1 VANKT
6 QQQIRD
12 EIGAHIEV
20 GEVFTIQ
27 GARILWP
34 NFSGAADKYNS
45 EGDRNFNLH
54 LTKEQADELAAAGW
68 NVKCKFPRPEESTE
82 EQEERCVLKVTLK
95 FRDRQGEL
103 KKNPPQI
110 TMIGNRSRNRTML
123 GEDLAGLIDASEIVE
138 ADVSWVPYF
147 WESASGIGVAAYLR
161 KLYVVVQED
170 ELDEKWGTPQLQEGD
185 SHGVTQ

>member
-1 VANKT
+1 MANKT

-12 EIGAHIEV
+12 ELRCGIEV
-20 GEVFTIQ
+20 GDVFTIQ
-27 GARILWP
+27 DCRILWP

-54 LTKEQADELAAAGW
+54 LTKAQADELAAAGW
-68 NVKCKFPRPEESTE
+68 NVKCKFPRPEENTE
-82 EQEERCVLKVTLK
+82 EQEERCVLKITVK

-123 GEDLAGLIDASEIVE
+123 GEDLVGLLDGSEIVE
-138 ADVSWVPYF
+138 ADISFVPYF
-147 WESASGIGVAAYLR
+147 WDTATGMGVSAYLR
-161 KLYVVVQED
+161 KLYVVIQED
-170 ELDEKWGTPQLQEGD
+170 ELDQKWADHEEVD
-185 SHGVTQ
+185 A